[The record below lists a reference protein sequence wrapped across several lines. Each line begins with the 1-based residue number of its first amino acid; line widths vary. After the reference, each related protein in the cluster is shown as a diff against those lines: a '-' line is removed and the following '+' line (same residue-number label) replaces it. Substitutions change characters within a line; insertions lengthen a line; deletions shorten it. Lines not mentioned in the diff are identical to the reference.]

1 MATTSDRPLAHSAFS
16 WLVAIA
22 VRARLFIAP
31 VIASLACTFAYFEPT
46 PWRRVACVCTATA
59 MISLSWIEWL
69 RFRRYGGQAVQ
80 LATNVLVTVFA
91 QLVLMT
97 SSGGLYSPVA
107 SILIPMTVLTGLFGE
122 RRAVFALLALAVP
135 WLFTLAWLHTHGS
148 LMPAL
153 YGAGPQPIEHTFV
166 PWVAAAMLSMFLNI
180 TGRGGLA
187 LQRVLEDQF
196 REVTAE
202 RDRTLA
208 LHADQSRTLTLLMSE
223 IAHELKNPLASIKGL
238 GALVVKDLEGRTLE
252 RMTVLRGEVDRMQSI
267 LEEFLN
273 FSRPLVP
280 LVLAETDLRELSRE
294 VLRLHEGSAHERGVK
309 LELTGEPAPLRC
321 DPRKVRQVLIN
332 LVQNALHASPRG
344 GSVTLKVEPGMEM
357 RVLVIDQGPGLPPE
371 MLDRVFEAGVTDKE
385 QGSGIGLVVARSLA
399 RQHGGDVD
407 LRGGER
413 GGLIAQLALPRAPHG
428 VTV

>member
-1 MATTSDRPLAHSAFS
+1 MASHSERPLAHSAFS

-22 VRARLFIAP
+22 VRARLFVAP
-31 VIASLACTFAYFEPT
+31 GIASLACTFAYLEPT
-46 PWRRVACVCTATA
+46 LWRRVACVCTA
-59 MISLSWIEWL
+59 MVMLSLSWIEWL
-69 RFRRYGGQAVQ
+69 RFQRRGAEAVQ

-107 SILIPMTVLTGLFGE
+107 PILIPMTVLTGLFGE
-122 RRAVFALLALAVP
+122 RRTVLALLAIAVP

-148 LMPAL
+148 LMPML
-153 YGAGPQPIEHTFV
+153 FGGGPQPIEHTAV

-180 TGRGGLA
+180 TGRGALA
-187 LQRVLEDQF
+187 LQGVLEGLF
-196 REVTAE
+196 REATAE
-202 RDRTLA
+202 RDRSLA
-208 LHADQSRTLTLLMSE
+208 LHAEQSRTLTLLTSE

-238 GALVVKDLEGRTLE
+238 GALVAKDLAGRTLE

-273 FSRPLVP
+273 LSRPLVP
-280 LVLAETDLRELSRE
+280 LVLAQTDLRELSRE
-294 VLRLHEGSAHERGVK
+294 VLRLHEGSALERGVK
-309 LELTGEPAPLRC
+309 LELTGEPAPLLC

-344 GSVTLKVEPGMEM
+344 ARVTLQVLPGAET

-371 MLDRVFEAGVTDKE
+371 MLDRVFEAGVTNKE

-413 GGLIAQLALPRAPHG
+413 GGLIAQLALPRTPNG
-428 VTV
+428 VSS